1 VHQIEPY
8 TPVFTRIVTA
18 CSLVAGVHLE
28 VGAVSARWISSV
40 RSRSF
45 HRRLAPV
52 GAKNMANLMSVRAVE
67 PVEGAGDGND
77 VDRCIRK
84 RDLLR
89 GPVADLDAKFL
100 DL

>member
-1 VHQIEPY
+1 
-8 TPVFTRIVTA
+8 
-18 CSLVAGVHLE
+18 
-28 VGAVSARWISSV
+28 
-40 RSRSF
+40 
-45 HRRLAPV
+45 
-52 GAKNMANLMSVRAVE
+52 MANLMSVQAVE